1 MHASTIPGVDL
12 PLPFFPFPFDVWNAP
27 WHRLGISAGTFFR
40 PATQP
45 PADVL
50 EEDRFFF
57 SPTPSLPD
65 DSLDYSTT
73 FSCWSGFCRVFYFS
87 PCPFSSSFPAL
98 LLLLLLLLLRF
109 FGVGL
114 RLFFFP
120 LSALSAAVVDFDGE
134 GSTSPAAPKEP
145 DTPTRSPPVPL
156 YWGQVDD
163 RRTTGGRSSAWSVTI
178 SPVPVVHIILRRTF
192 EFFTSTIFEHVTH
205 IFYLRLIM
213 RAKNANRVS
222 HVVEHSFQYKWPK
235 LWMSYLVILIYR

>member
-65 DSLDYSTT
+65 DSLDDSTT
-73 FSCWSGFCRVFYFS
+73 SSCWSGFCRVFYFS

-98 LLLLLLLLLRF
+98 LLLLLLLLLCF

-145 DTPTRSPPVPL
+145 F
-156 YWGQVDD
+156 
-163 RRTTGGRSSAWSVTI
+163 
-178 SPVPVVHIILRRTF
+178 HI
-192 EFFTSTIFEHVTH
+192 
-205 IFYLRLIM
+205 Y
-213 RAKNANRVS
+213 N
-222 HVVEHSFQYKWPK
+222 
-235 LWMSYLVILIYR
+235 LWTCDAHFLFATYHACEKC